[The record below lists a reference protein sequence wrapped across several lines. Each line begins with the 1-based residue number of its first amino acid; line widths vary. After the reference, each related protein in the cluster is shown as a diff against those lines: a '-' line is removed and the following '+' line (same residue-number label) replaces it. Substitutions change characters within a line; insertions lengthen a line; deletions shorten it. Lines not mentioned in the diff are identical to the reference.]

1 MNLIFNFKK
10 MYVERMKCEQM
21 DTLMAE
27 SRKRKTRRG
36 KKNSLKRNGMSC
48 EKGQSKRFHN
58 VLPVTKSNKRHSL
71 RPAASPPAPSNTTQF
86 LIEDREEI
94 MFFDN
99 DKSPQLLPLDEIS
112 FYDNGVTCKSINLNE
127 GSQDSYYEPLWIDDA
142 DDEFMMNEFEKDY
155 NDANNL
161 ETFSLLR
168 LNEDFSKEELVKRI
182 MDLEN
187 QCSETRL
194 NRIVARKPPNSY
206 EKLITDLKTENI
218 RLKGENQQLRSALL
232 Q

>member
-1 MNLIFNFKK
+1 MNLFFNFKK
-10 MYVERMKCEQM
+10 MYVERMKCEQL

-36 KKNSLKRNGMSC
+36 KKNSLKRTGMSC
-48 EKGQSKRFHN
+48 EKGQLRRFRN
-58 VLPVTKSNKRHSL
+58 VLPATKSNKRHSL

-94 MFFDN
+94 TFF
-99 DKSPQLLPLDEIS
+99 DKSPSQLLPLDEIS
-112 FYDNGVTCKSINLNE
+112 FYDNDRTCKDMNLNE

-155 NDANNL
+155 NAANNL
-161 ETFSLLR
+161 ETFSLSR

-194 NRIVARKPPNSY
+194 NRTVARKSSNSY
-206 EKLITDLKTENI
+206 GKLITDLKTENV